1 MKQTTL
7 SLWLG
12 GVLLVLT
19 SAAAQ
24 AAALSLEQTLDLA
37 QRYSA
42 ELSASRNQVRAFG
55 AMADSARQLPDPE
68 LKFGIENLPVQ
79 GSNARRFT
87 REGMTMQRVGVMQT
101 FVSADKRERKADTLL
116 AQSAS
121 ASAQEQVIRA
131 QLQRDTAQAWLD
143 LALSEKAA
151 QAARQLLNETGRQ
164 IPVQRSGVA
173 SGSAAASSTLS
184 LQSALSA
191 MRDNLTLAER
201 DVSLAQTRLYQ
212 LTGETFDGVAG
223 ALPRYQRLPAEPQTL
238 EQGVSVH
245 PELVLAAR
253 EADVAKARS
262 AQSAVASKPD
272 VGVEVYY
279 ARRAEAYGDLAG
291 VMFTVGMPIFQSHRQ
306 DKDYAADVSRAME
319 ANDRLSQA
327 TRDRVALVRSLVAE
341 YQAAQTLWR
350 RKQQEIV
357 PLSQQRLLVVTAE
370 YRSGQATLDAVLD
383 ARRSLLDAQLSA
395 INAEKEMAQRWAAVR
410 YLTVQGVAHEQ

>member
-42 ELSASRNQVRAFG
+42 ELSASRNQVRAYG
-55 AMADSARQLPDPE
+55 VMADSARQLPDPE

-173 SGSAAASSTLS
+173 SGSAAASSTLA

-245 PELVLAAR
+245 PEVVLAAR

-357 PLSQQRLLVVTAE
+357 PLSQQRLQVVTAE
-370 YRSGQATLDAVLD
+370 YRSGQAALDAVLD

>member
-19 SAAAQ
+19 SATAQ

-173 SGSAAASSTLS
+173 SGSAAASSTLA

-238 EQGVSVH
+238 EQGVSAH
-245 PELVLAAR
+245 PEVVLAAR

-357 PLSQQRLLVVTAE
+357 PLSQQRLQVVTAE
-370 YRSGQATLDAVLD
+370 YRSGQAALDAVLD

>member
-19 SAAAQ
+19 SATAQ

-173 SGSAAASSTLS
+173 SGSAAASSTLA

-245 PELVLAAR
+245 PEVVLAAR

>member
-42 ELSASRNQVRAFG
+42 ELSASRNQVRAYG

-173 SGSAAASSTLS
+173 SGSAAASSTLA

-245 PELVLAAR
+245 PEVVLAAR

>member
-173 SGSAAASSTLS
+173 SGSAAASSTLA

-238 EQGVSVH
+238 EQGVSAH
-245 PELVLAAR
+245 PEVVLAAR

-357 PLSQQRLLVVTAE
+357 PLSQQRLQVVTAE

-395 INAEKEMAQRWAAVR
+395 IKAEKEMAQRWAAVR

>member
-42 ELSASRNQVRAFG
+42 ELSASRNQVRAYG
-55 AMADSARQLPDPE
+55 VMADSARQLPDPE

-173 SGSAAASSTLS
+173 SGSAAASSTLA

-245 PELVLAAR
+245 PEVVLAAR

-357 PLSQQRLLVVTAE
+357 PLSQQRLQVVTAE
-370 YRSGQATLDAVLD
+370 YRSGQAALDAVLD

-395 INAEKEMAQRWAAVR
+395 INSEKEMAQRWAAVR

>member
-131 QLQRDTAQAWLD
+131 QLQRDTAKAWLD

-173 SGSAAASSTLS
+173 SGSAAASSTLA

-238 EQGVSVH
+238 EQGVSAH
-245 PELVLAAR
+245 PEVVLAAR

-357 PLSQQRLLVVTAE
+357 PLSQQRLQVVTAE
-370 YRSGQATLDAVLD
+370 YHSGQAALDAVLD

>member
-42 ELSASRNQVRAFG
+42 ELSASRNQVRAYG

-173 SGSAAASSTLS
+173 SGSAAASSTLA

-238 EQGVSVH
+238 EQGVSAH
-245 PELVLAAR
+245 PEVVLAAR

-357 PLSQQRLLVVTAE
+357 PLSQQRLQVVTAE
-370 YRSGQATLDAVLD
+370 YRSGQAALDAVLD

>member
-173 SGSAAASSTLS
+173 SGSAAASSTLA

-191 MRDNLTLAER
+191 MCDNLTLAER

-245 PELVLAAR
+245 PEVVLAAR

>member
-131 QLQRDTAQAWLD
+131 QLQRDTAQAWLA

-151 QAARQLLNETGRQ
+151 QAAQQLLKETGRQ

-245 PELVLAAR
+245 PEVVLAAR

-350 RKQQEIV
+350 RKQEEIV
-357 PLSQQRLLVVTAE
+357 PLSQQRLKVVTAE
-370 YRSGQATLDAVLD
+370 YRSGQAALDAVLD

-410 YLTVQGVAHEQ
+410 YLTVQGVTHEQ

>member
-173 SGSAAASSTLS
+173 SGSAAASSTLA

-245 PELVLAAR
+245 PEVVLAAR

-357 PLSQQRLLVVTAE
+357 PLSQQRLQVVTAE
-370 YRSGQATLDAVLD
+370 YRSGQAALDAVLD

>member
-1 MKQTTL
+1 M
-7 SLWLG
+7 
-12 GVLLVLT
+12 LVLT

-42 ELSASRNQVRAFG
+42 ELSASRNQVRAYG
-55 AMADSARQLPDPE
+55 VMADSARQLPDPE

-173 SGSAAASSTLS
+173 SGSAAASSTLA

-245 PELVLAAR
+245 PEVVLAAR

-357 PLSQQRLLVVTAE
+357 PLSQQRLQVVTAE
-370 YRSGQATLDAVLD
+370 YRSGQAALDAVLD

>member
-151 QAARQLLNETGRQ
+151 QAARQLLKETGRQ

-173 SGSAAASSTLS
+173 SGSAAASSTLA

-245 PELVLAAR
+245 PEVVLAAR

-357 PLSQQRLLVVTAE
+357 PLSQQRLQVVTAE

>member
-173 SGSAAASSTLS
+173 SGSAAASSTLA

-238 EQGVSVH
+238 EQGVSAH
-245 PELVLAAR
+245 PEVVLAAR

-350 RKQQEIV
+350 RKQEEIV
-357 PLSQQRLLVVTAE
+357 PLSQQRLKVVTAE
-370 YRSGQATLDAVLD
+370 YRSGQAALDAVLD

>member
-173 SGSAAASSTLS
+173 SGSAAASSTLA

-245 PELVLAAR
+245 PEVVLAAR

-357 PLSQQRLLVVTAE
+357 PLSQQRLQVVTAE

-410 YLTVQGVAHEQ
+410 YLTVQGVTHEQ

>member
-151 QAARQLLNETGRQ
+151 QAAQQLLKETGRQ

-245 PELVLAAR
+245 PEVVLAAR

>member
-42 ELSASRNQVRAFG
+42 ELSASRNQVRAYG

-173 SGSAAASSTLS
+173 SGSAAASSTLA

-245 PELVLAAR
+245 PEVVLAAR

-357 PLSQQRLLVVTAE
+357 PLSQQRLQVVTAE
-370 YRSGQATLDAVLD
+370 YRSGQAALDAVLD

-410 YLTVQGVAHEQ
+410 YLTVQGVTHEQ

>member
-19 SAAAQ
+19 SVAAQ

-37 QRYSA
+37 ERYSA
-42 ELSASRNQVRAFG
+42 QLSANRNQVRAFG

-79 GSNARRFT
+79 GSNAHRFT
-87 REGMTMQRVGVMQT
+87 REGMTMQRVGVMQKY
-101 FVSADKRERKADTLL
+101 VSADKRDRKADTLL

-121 ASAQEQVIRA
+121 ASAQAQVIRA

-143 LALSEKAA
+143 LALSEKAVAAA
-151 QAARQLLNETGRQ
+151 QQLLQETEKQ

-173 SGSAAASSTLS
+173 SGSASASGALALQTTLS
-184 LQSALSA
+184 AL
-191 MRDNLTLAER
+191 RDNLTLAER
-201 DVSLAQTRLYQ
+201 DVRLAQTRLYQ
-212 LTGETFDGVAG
+212 LTGENIDNVAG
-223 ALPRYQRLPAEPQTL
+223 ALPRYQRLPADEQVL
-238 EQGVSVH
+238 EQGVAAH
-245 PELVLAAR
+245 PEVVLAAR

-279 ARRAEAYGDLAG
+279 ARRAEEYGDLAG
-291 VMFTVGMPIFQSHRQ
+291 VMFTVDMPLFQSHRQ

-319 ANDRLSQA
+319 ANDQLAQA

-341 YQAAQTLWR
+341 YQAAQTLWS

-357 PLSQQRLLVVTAE
+357 PLNQQRLKVINAE
-370 YRSGQATLDAVLD
+370 YRSGQASLDAVLE
-383 ARRSLLDAQLSA
+383 ARRGLLDAQLGA

-410 YLTVQGVAHEQ
+410 YLTVQGAAHEQ

>member
-151 QAARQLLNETGRQ
+151 QAARQLLKETGRQ

-173 SGSAAASSTLS
+173 SGSAAASSTLA

-245 PELVLAAR
+245 PEVVLAAR

-327 TRDRVALVRSLVAE
+327 TRDRVALVRRLVAE

-350 RKQQEIV
+350 RKQEEIV

>member
-19 SAAAQ
+19 SATAQ

-173 SGSAAASSTLS
+173 SGSAAASSTLA

-245 PELVLAAR
+245 PEVVLAAR

-357 PLSQQRLLVVTAE
+357 PLSQQRLQVVTAE

>member
-42 ELSASRNQVRAFG
+42 ELSASRNQVRAYG

-173 SGSAAASSTLS
+173 SGSAAASSTLA

-238 EQGVSVH
+238 EQGVSAH
-245 PELVLAAR
+245 PEVVLAAR

-357 PLSQQRLLVVTAE
+357 PLSQQRLQVVTAE

>member
-19 SAAAQ
+19 SAATQ

-37 QRYSA
+37 ERYSA
-42 ELSASRNQVRAFG
+42 QLSANRNQVRAFG

-79 GSNARRFT
+79 GSNAHRFT
-87 REGMTMQRVGVMQT
+87 REGMTMQRVGVMQKY
-101 FVSADKRERKADTLL
+101 VSADKRDRKADTLL

-121 ASAQEQVIRA
+121 ASAQAQVIRA

-143 LALSEKAA
+143 LALSEKAVE
-151 QAARQLLNETGRQ
+151 AARQLLQETEKQ
-164 IPVQRSGVA
+164 IPVQRSGIA
-173 SGSAAASSTLS
+173 SGAASASGALALQTTLS
-184 LQSALSA
+184 AL
-191 MRDNLTLAER
+191 RDNLTLAER
-201 DVSLAQTRLYQ
+201 DARLAQTRLYQ
-212 LTGETFDGVAG
+212 LTGENIDNVAG
-223 ALPRYQRLPAEPQTL
+223 ALPRYQRLPAEPQVL
-238 EQGVSVH
+238 EQGVAAH
-245 PELVLAAR
+245 PEVVVAAR

-279 ARRAEAYGDLAG
+279 ARRAEEYGDLAG
-291 VMFTVGMPIFQSHRQ
+291 VMFTVDMPLFQSHRQ

-319 ANDRLSQA
+319 ANDQLAQA
-327 TRDRVALVRSLVAE
+327 TRDRIALVRSLVAE
-341 YQAAQTLWR
+341 YQAAQTLWS

-357 PLSQQRLLVVTAE
+357 PLNQQRLKVINAE
-370 YRSGQATLDAVLD
+370 YRSGQASLDAVLE
-383 ARRSLLDAQLSA
+383 ARRGLLDAQLGA
-395 INAEKEMAQRWAAVR
+395 INAEKEMAQRWAAIR
-410 YLTVQGVAHEQ
+410 YLTVQGAAHE

>member
-19 SAAAQ
+19 SAVAQ

-42 ELSASRNQVRAFG
+42 ELSASRNQVRAYG

-173 SGSAAASSTLS
+173 SGSAAASSTLA

-245 PELVLAAR
+245 PEVVLAAR

-357 PLSQQRLLVVTAE
+357 PLSQQRLQVVTAE

>member
-19 SAAAQ
+19 SATAQ

-173 SGSAAASSTLS
+173 SGSAAASSTLA

-245 PELVLAAR
+245 PEVVLAAR

-350 RKQQEIV
+350 RKQEEIV
-357 PLSQQRLLVVTAE
+357 PLSQQRLKVVTAE
-370 YRSGQATLDAVLD
+370 YRSGQAALDAVLD

-410 YLTVQGVAHEQ
+410 YLTVQGVTHEQ

>member
-19 SAAAQ
+19 SAVAQ

-42 ELSASRNQVRAFG
+42 ELSASRNQVRAYG

-79 GSNARRFT
+79 GSNARRFN

-173 SGSAAASSTLS
+173 SGSAAASSTLA

-245 PELVLAAR
+245 PEVVLAAR

-357 PLSQQRLLVVTAE
+357 PLSQQRLQVVTAE

>member
-42 ELSASRNQVRAFG
+42 ELSASRNQVRAYG

-131 QLQRDTAQAWLD
+131 QLQRDTAKAWLD

-173 SGSAAASSTLS
+173 SGSAAASSTLA

-245 PELVLAAR
+245 PEVVLAAR

>member
-173 SGSAAASSTLS
+173 SGSAAASSTLA

-245 PELVLAAR
+245 PEVVLAAR

-341 YQAAQTLWR
+341 YQTAQTLWR
-350 RKQQEIV
+350 RKQEEIV

>member
-173 SGSAAASSTLS
+173 SGSAAASSTLA

-245 PELVLAAR
+245 PEVVLAAR

-350 RKQQEIV
+350 RKQEEIV
-357 PLSQQRLLVVTAE
+357 PLSQQRLKVVTAE
-370 YRSGQATLDAVLD
+370 YRSGQAALDAVLD
-383 ARRSLLDAQLSA
+383 ARRSLLDAQLSV

-410 YLTVQGVAHEQ
+410 YLTVQGVTHEQ

>member
-37 QRYSA
+37 ERYSA
-42 ELSASRNQVRAFG
+42 QLSANRNQVRAFG
-55 AMADSARQLPDPE
+55 SMADSARQLPDPE

-79 GSNARRFT
+79 GSNAHRFT
-87 REGMTMQRVGVMQT
+87 REGMTMQRVGVMQKY
-101 FVSADKRERKADTLL
+101 VSADKRDRKADTLL

-121 ASAQEQVIRA
+121 ASAQAQVIRA

-143 LALSEKAA
+143 LALSEKAVE
-151 QAARQLLNETGRQ
+151 AARQLLQETEKQ

-173 SGSAAASSTLS
+173 SGSASASGALALQTTLS
-184 LQSALSA
+184 AL
-191 MRDNLTLAER
+191 RDNLTLAQR
-201 DVSLAQTRLYQ
+201 DVRLAQTRLYQ
-212 LTGETFDGVAG
+212 LTGENIDNVAG
-223 ALPRYQRLPAEPQTL
+223 ALPRYQRLPADEPVL
-238 EQGVSVH
+238 EQGVAAH
-245 PELVLAAR
+245 PEVVLAAR

-279 ARRAEAYGDLAG
+279 ARRAEEYGDLAG
-291 VMFTVGMPIFQSHRQ
+291 VMFTVDMPLFQSHRQ

-319 ANDRLSQA
+319 ANDQLAQA

-341 YQAAQTLWR
+341 YQAAQTLWS

-357 PLSQQRLLVVTAE
+357 PLNQQRLTVINAE
-370 YRSGQATLDAVLD
+370 YRSGQASLDAVLE
-383 ARRSLLDAQLSA
+383 ARRGLLDAQLGA
-395 INAEKEMAQRWAAVR
+395 INAEKEMAQRWAAIR
-410 YLTVQGVAHEQ
+410 YLTVQGAAHE

>member
-164 IPVQRSGVA
+164 IPVQRRGVA
-173 SGSAAASSTLS
+173 SGSAAASSTLA

-238 EQGVSVH
+238 EQGVSAH
-245 PELVLAAR
+245 PEVVLAAR

-357 PLSQQRLLVVTAE
+357 PLSQQRLQVVTAE

-383 ARRSLLDAQLSA
+383 AWRSLLDAQLSA

>member
-19 SAAAQ
+19 SAVAQ

-42 ELSASRNQVRAFG
+42 ELSASRNQVRAYG

-143 LALSEKAA
+143 LALSEKAT

-173 SGSAAASSTLS
+173 SGSAAASSTLA

-245 PELVLAAR
+245 PEVVLAAR

>member
-42 ELSASRNQVRAFG
+42 ELSASRSQVRAFG

-151 QAARQLLNETGRQ
+151 QAAQQLLKETGRQ

-245 PELVLAAR
+245 PEVVLAAR

-350 RKQQEIV
+350 RKQEEIV
-357 PLSQQRLLVVTAE
+357 PLSQQRLKVVTAE
-370 YRSGQATLDAVLD
+370 YRSGQAALDAVLD

-410 YLTVQGVAHEQ
+410 YLTVQGVTHEQ

>member
-42 ELSASRNQVRAFG
+42 ELSASRNQVRAYG

-173 SGSAAASSTLS
+173 SGSAAASSTLA

-238 EQGVSVH
+238 EQGVSAH
-245 PELVLAAR
+245 PEVVLAAR

-350 RKQQEIV
+350 RKQEEIV
-357 PLSQQRLLVVTAE
+357 PLSQQRLQVVTAE

>member
-173 SGSAAASSTLS
+173 SGSAAASSTLA

-245 PELVLAAR
+245 PEVVLAAR

-357 PLSQQRLLVVTAE
+357 PLSQQRLQVVTAE

-383 ARRSLLDAQLSA
+383 AWRSLLDAQLSA

>member
-37 QRYSA
+37 ERYSA
-42 ELSASRNQVRAFG
+42 QLSANRNQVRAFG

-79 GSNARRFT
+79 GGNAHRFT
-87 REGMTMQRVGVMQT
+87 REGMTMQRVGVMQKY
-101 FVSADKRERKADTLL
+101 VSADKRDRKADTLM

-121 ASAQEQVIRA
+121 ASAQAQVIRA

-143 LALSEKAA
+143 LALSEKAVAAA
-151 QAARQLLNETGRQ
+151 QQLLQETEKQ

-173 SGSAAASSTLS
+173 SGSASASGALALQTTLS
-184 LQSALSA
+184 AL
-191 MRDNLTLAER
+191 RDNLTLAER
-201 DVSLAQTRLYQ
+201 DVRLAQTRLYQ
-212 LTGETFDGVAG
+212 LTGENIDNVAG
-223 ALPRYQRLPAEPQTL
+223 ALPRYQRLPADEQVL
-238 EQGVSVH
+238 EQGVSAH
-245 PELVLAAR
+245 PEVVLAAR

-279 ARRAEAYGDLAG
+279 ARRAEEYGDLAG
-291 VMFTVGMPIFQSHRQ
+291 VMFTVDMPLFQSHRQ

-319 ANDRLSQA
+319 ANDQLAQA

-341 YQAAQTLWR
+341 YQAAQTLWS

-357 PLSQQRLLVVTAE
+357 PLNQQRLKVINAE
-370 YRSGQATLDAVLD
+370 YRSGQASLDAVLE
-383 ARRSLLDAQLSA
+383 ARRGLLDAQLGA

-410 YLTVQGVAHEQ
+410 YLTVQGAAHEQ

>member
-42 ELSASRNQVRAFG
+42 ELSASSNQVRAFG

-121 ASAQEQVIRA
+121 ASAQEQMIRA

-173 SGSAAASSTLS
+173 SGSAAASSTLA

-245 PELVLAAR
+245 PEVVLAAR

-350 RKQQEIV
+350 RKQEEIV
-357 PLSQQRLLVVTAE
+357 PLSQQRLKVVTAE
-370 YRSGQATLDAVLD
+370 YRSGQAALDAVLD

-410 YLTVQGVAHEQ
+410 YLTVQGVTHEQ

>member
-42 ELSASRNQVRAFG
+42 ELSASRNQVRAYG

-173 SGSAAASSTLS
+173 SGSAAASSTLA

-245 PELVLAAR
+245 PEVVLAAR

-350 RKQQEIV
+350 RKQEEIV
-357 PLSQQRLLVVTAE
+357 PLSQQRLKVVTAE
-370 YRSGQATLDAVLD
+370 YRSGQAALDAVLD

-410 YLTVQGVAHEQ
+410 YLTVQGVTHEQ

>member
-245 PELVLAAR
+245 PEVVLAAR

-350 RKQQEIV
+350 RKQEEIV
-357 PLSQQRLLVVTAE
+357 PLSQQRLKVVTAE
-370 YRSGQATLDAVLD
+370 YRSGQAALDAVLD

-410 YLTVQGVAHEQ
+410 YLTVQGVTHEQ

>member
-151 QAARQLLNETGRQ
+151 QAAQQLLKETGRQ

-245 PELVLAAR
+245 PEVVLAAR

-350 RKQQEIV
+350 RKQEEIV